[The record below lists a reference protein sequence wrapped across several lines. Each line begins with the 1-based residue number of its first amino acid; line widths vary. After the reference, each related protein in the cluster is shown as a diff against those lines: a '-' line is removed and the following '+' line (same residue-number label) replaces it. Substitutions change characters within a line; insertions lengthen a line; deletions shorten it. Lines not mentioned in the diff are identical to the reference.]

1 MKQPI
6 HLYVLAGLL
15 VGLLAL
21 VAARPW
27 GQLNDAVGIESVA
40 DSIRAD
46 TLSRAETDS
55 LIIDTEAV
63 TMTLPNAISDSL
75 SYSFEARKKKKA
87 YLEEQNALL
96 QKENQQLETK
106 LNKKRQS
113 LMQNL
118 VSLQEVE
125 QLLVKQ
131 NGSASKIVTSPENP

>member
-1 MKQPI
+1 MKQSI

-15 VGLLAL
+15 MGLLAL
-21 VAARPW
+21 VVARPW
-27 GQLNDAVGIESVA
+27 GQLNNAVGIESVA

-46 TLSRAETDS
+46 TLSRAELDS

-96 QKENQQLETK
+96 QKQNQQLETK

-131 NGSASKIVTSPENP
+131 SGSASKIVVSPENP